1 VRWYEEY
8 IGKPWKAQPSPPDSF
23 NCGELLRHVYLDRL
37 GIEAHEIHADAL
49 NLSERVKSFTA
60 AVFGLRPLGDGEPK
74 KEFDCAFMR
83 KTRYED
89 HCGVAVRTADGLL
102 ILHCL
107 QRLGVVLES
116 PLEVMGQG
124 FRHINWYRY
133 KDF

>member
-1 VRWYEEY
+1 VEWYGKY
-8 IGKPWKAQPSPPDSF
+8 IGKPWEARPRPPESF
-23 NCGELLRHVYLDRL
+23 NCGELLRHVFLDRL
-37 GIEAHEIHADAL
+37 GIEAHAIPADAMDL
-49 NLSERVKSFTA
+49 TERVLAFTA
-60 AVFGLRPLGDGEPK
+60 GVFGLRPLGDDEPR
-74 KEFDCAFMR
+74 KEFDCVFMR

-124 FRHINWYRY
+124 FSHINWYRY
-133 KDF
+133 KDL